1 MCKNNLTKTACLT
14 IVLIC
19 FTFSPV
25 TAAVISIDA
34 DDYPDGTDISTAFP
48 GITLSSV
55 GDYTGLDGLV
65 YAWGDALASTS
76 TNVFANNLSYQRQW
90 HAGITDVFALRAD
103 FAYPA
108 DSVAIDII
116 GDDQGDIGV
125 LYAYGAADNLLESV
139 TSHQLQYGEV
149 FTAVIERASF
159 DIKYIIAGG
168 AADNT
173 VHLDNLAAN
182 VPEPA
187 SLVLL
192 SLGAL
197 LLRKSRNNTPPL

>member
-1 MCKNNLTKTACLT
+1 MKHCSVITL
-14 IVLIC
+14 IVLMV
-19 FTFSPV
+19 SP
-25 TAAVISIDA
+25 AVATIISVDA
-34 DDYPDGTDISTAFP
+34 DMYDDGFDISTAFA

-55 GDYTGLDGLV
+55 GGYTDLDGLV
-65 YAWGDALASTS
+65 YAWGDGLASTG

-90 HAGITDVFALRAD
+90 HAGITDRFALRAD

-108 DSVAIDII
+108 DSVTIDII

-125 LYAYGAADNLLESV
+125 LYAYDAADTLLGTV
-139 TSHQLQYGEV
+139 TSHQLEYGEV
-149 FTAVIERASF
+149 FTAVIERPSF

-173 VHLDNLAAN
+173 VHLDNLTAN

-187 SLVLL
+187 SLLLL

-197 LLRKSRNNTPPL
+197 FLRKIAL

>member
-1 MCKNNLTKTACLT
+1 MCKNDLTKTGWLT
-14 IVLIC
+14 MLLIC
-19 FTFSPV
+19 FTVSPV

-34 DDYPDGTDISTAFP
+34 DGYPNGTDISTAFA

-55 GDYTGLDGLV
+55 GGVTGLDGLV
-65 YAWGDALASTS
+65 YAWGDGLASTP

-90 HAGITDVFALRAD
+90 HAGITDRFALRAD
-103 FAYPA
+103 FTYPA
-108 DSVAIDII
+108 DSVTIDII

-125 LYAYGAADNLLESV
+125 LYAYDAADTLLGTV
-139 TSHQLQYGEV
+139 TSHQLEYGEV
-149 FTAVIERASF
+149 FTATINRVSF

-173 VHLDNLAAN
+173 VHLDNLTAN

-192 SLGAL
+192 GLGAL

>member
-1 MCKNNLTKTACLT
+1 MVSPAVAT
-14 IVLIC
+14 I
-19 FTFSPV
+19 
-25 TAAVISIDA
+25 ISVDA
-34 DDYPDGTDISTAFP
+34 DMYDDGFDISTAFA

-55 GDYTGLDGLV
+55 GGYTGLDGLV
-65 YAWGDALASTS
+65 YAWGDGLASTP

-90 HAGITDVFALRAD
+90 HAGITDRFALRAD

-108 DSVAIDII
+108 DSVTIDII

-125 LYAYGAADNLLESV
+125 LYAYDAADTLLGTV
-139 TSHQLQYGEV
+139 TSHQLEYGEV
-149 FTAVIERASF
+149 FTAAINRDLY

-173 VHLDNLAAN
+173 IHLDNLAVT

-187 SLVLL
+187 SLLLL

-197 LLRKSRNNTPPL
+197 LLRKIPQ